1 MEMIRALSIFA
12 VTYVLMSKPHWP
24 IVQLDR
30 PTAGLIGAV
39 LMIAAG
45 VLTPKQAYQAI
56 DWNTII
62 LLLGMLLLSGSLR
75 LAGFFEWAADAV
87 LTHVHTPTALLTA
100 LVFVSGLLS
109 ALLVNDTVCVMLAP
123 FVIAMIERSDLP
135 VRPYLFALAT
145 GANIGSVMTV
155 VGNPQNMIIAHA
167 APLSYI
173 AFSQVLAPIGMVSL
187 GLTVALLRGIF
198 RHDLKNGKIELRPS
212 SAAVLDRR
220 LLTKTSMCLVLVLV
234 GFISGLQLAWT
245 ALGGAALLLLISGRP
260 PRQIMVQVDGP
271 LLLFF
276 GALFVIVTGLEAA
289 RVLAMV
295 SRWVYPWF
303 HAAGLLGIIH
313 FSWVSVLASNIVS
326 NVPYVL
332 VAAKWVAQGAD
343 AHRLWLLL
351 ALTSTFAGN
360 LTLFG
365 SVANVIVFETARAHV
380 RIGFWEF
387 LRIGVPLTLL
397 TTAAGVA
404 LLLVWS

>member
-1 MEMIRALSIFA
+1 MTWALGIFA
-12 VTYVLMSKPHWP
+12 VTYFLMNKPHWSR
-24 IVQLDR
+24 IQLDR
-30 PTAGLIGAV
+30 PTAGLVGAV

-45 VLTPKQAYQAI
+45 VLTPEQAYQAI

-62 LLLGMLLLSGSLR
+62 LLLGMLLLSGSLH
-75 LAGFFEWAADAV
+75 LAGCFEWAADIV
-87 LTHVHTPTALLTA
+87 LTHVHTPTVLLTV

-109 ALLVNDTVCVMLAP
+109 AFLVNDTVCVMLAP

-135 VRPYLFALAT
+135 LRPYLFALAT

-167 APLSYI
+167 APL
-173 AFSQVLAPIGMVSL
+173 AFMEFSRVLAPIGMVSL
-187 GLTVALLRGIF
+187 GLTVAILRGIF
-198 RHDLKNGKIELRPS
+198 HHELKNGKIELRPS
-212 SAAVLDRR
+212 STAVLDRP
-220 LLTKTSMCLVLVLV
+220 LLIKTIICLMLVLV

-245 ALGGAALLLLISGRP
+245 ALGGATLLLLISRRP
-260 PRQIMVQVDGP
+260 PRQIMAQVDGP

-276 GALFVIVTGLEAA
+276 GALFVIVAGLEAA
-289 RVLAMV
+289 RVLAVV
-295 SRWVYPWF
+295 SRWVVPWF
-303 HAAGLLGIIH
+303 HAAGFLGIAH
-313 FSWVSVLASNIVS
+313 FSWVSVLASNVFS

-332 VAAKWVAQGAD
+332 VAAKWVTQGVD
-343 AHRLWLLL
+343 PHRLWLLL

-387 LRIGVPLTLL
+387 LRVGVPLTLL

>member
-1 MEMIRALSIFA
+1 MVRALSIFA
-12 VTYVLMSKPHWP
+12 VTYLLISKPHWP

-45 VLTPKQAYQAI
+45 VLTPEQAYQAI

-62 LLLGMLLLSGSLR
+62 LLLGMFVLSGSLC

-87 LTHVHTPTALLTA
+87 LTHVHTPTTPLIA
-100 LVFVSGLLS
+100 LVFGSGSLS

-123 FVIAMIERSDLP
+123 LVVAIIERSELP
-135 VRPYLFALAT
+135 VRPYLFALAA

-167 APLSYI
+167 APLSYTD
-173 AFSQVLAPIGMVSL
+173 FSRVLAPIGMVAL
-187 GLTVALLRGIF
+187 GLTVAILRGMF
-198 RHDLKNGKIELRPS
+198 RHDLKNGKIELRAN
-212 SAAVLDRR
+212 SAAILDRR
-220 LLTKTSMCLVLVLV
+220 LLIKTSMCVVLVLM

-260 PRQIMVQVDGP
+260 PRQIMLQVDGP

-276 GALFVIVTGLEAA
+276 GALFVIVAGLEAA
-289 RVLAMV
+289 GVLAVV
-295 SRWVYPWF
+295 SRWVFPWF
-303 HAAGLLGIIH
+303 HAAGLLGIMH

-343 AHRLWLLL
+343 PHRLGLLL

-360 LTLFG
+360 LALFG
-365 SVANVIVFETARAHV
+365 SVANVLGFETARAHV
-380 RIGFWEF
+380 DIGFWEF
-387 LRIGVPLTLL
+387 LRIGAPLTLL

>member
-1 MEMIRALSIFA
+1 MIRALGIFA
-12 VTYVLMSKPHWP
+12 VTYLLISKPHWRR
-24 IVQLDR
+24 VQLDR

-45 VLTPKQAYQAI
+45 VLTPEQAYQVI

-62 LLLGMLLLSGSLR
+62 LLLGMFVLSGSLC

-87 LTHVHTPTALLTA
+87 LTHVHTPTALLMA

-123 FVIAMIERSDLP
+123 LVVAMIERSDLP
-135 VRPYLFALAT
+135 VRPYLFALAA

-155 VGNPQNMIIAHA
+155 VGNPQNMIIAHV
-167 APLSYI
+167 APLSYTQ
-173 AFSQVLAPIGMVSL
+173 FSRVLAPVGVVSL
-187 GLTVALLRGIF
+187 GLTVAILHGIF
-198 RHDLKNGKIELRPS
+198 RHDLKNGKIELRAN
-212 SAAVLDRR
+212 SAAVLDRP
-220 LLTKTSMCLVLVLV
+220 LLMKTMLCLALVLV

-260 PRQIMVQVDGP
+260 PRQIMAQVDGP

-276 GALFVIVTGLEAA
+276 GALFVIVAGLEAVG
-289 RVLAMV
+289 VLALV
-295 SRWVYPWF
+295 SRWVFPWV
-303 HAAGLLGIIH
+303 HAAGLLGVMH

-343 AHRLWLLL
+343 SRRLWLLL

-365 SVANVIVFETARAHV
+365 SVANVIVFETARTHA

-387 LRIGVPLTLL
+387 LRIGAPLTVL
-397 TTAAGVA
+397 TTAVGVA